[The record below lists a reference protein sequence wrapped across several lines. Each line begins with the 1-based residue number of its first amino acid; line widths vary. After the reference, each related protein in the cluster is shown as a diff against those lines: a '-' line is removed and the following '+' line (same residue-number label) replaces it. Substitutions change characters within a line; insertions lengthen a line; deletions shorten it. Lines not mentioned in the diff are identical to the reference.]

1 MQRRYRWAIALAPC
15 ALAWQWGL
23 TQQALANDDIT
34 MSTSLTSVAQSETVN
49 LLDLGAGE
57 RPGLVSQETVR
68 FGSDSSA
75 GVITYS
81 GTSGIYMGSVAGLTA
96 APWTPTG
103 VETRNYFSTQPKGDI
118 TISYGQ
124 NQQYFGIMWG
134 SVDGYNT
141 LSFYNNDRLVEQVSG
156 RDVTSNPNGN
166 QAAKGTYFANF
177 NFNGDATF
185 NRVVFTS
192 SSPAFEFN
200 MIAFSTRTQA
210 ITPTDVVKLGPQG
223 TPQAIAVP
231 VNAAPVA
238 ASPLLVGLLG
248 LWRRR
253 RSRAGG

>member
-1 MQRRYRWAIALAPC
+1 MQLNHRWGIALAPC
-15 ALAWQWGL
+15 ALAWQL
-23 TQQALANDDIT
+23 SLIRQAVANDDVT

-57 RPGLVSQETVR
+57 RSGLVSQETVR

-81 GTSGIYMGSVAGLTA
+81 GTSGIYMGNVAGITA

-103 VETRNYFSTQPKGDI
+103 IESRNYFATQPSGDI

-124 NQQYFGIMWG
+124 NQQYFGVMWG
-134 SVDGYNT
+134 SVDSYNT

-156 RDVTSNPNGN
+156 RDVASNPDGN

-177 NFNGDATF
+177 NFNGETSF
-185 NRVVFTS
+185 NRVVFAS
-192 SSPAFEFN
+192 STPAFEFN

-210 ITPTDVVKLGPQG
+210 ITPTEVAKLGPLTG
-223 TPQAIAVP
+223 PQTVTVP

-238 ASPLLVGLLG
+238 GSPLLLG
-248 LWRRR
+248 VLGWWRRR
-253 RSRAGG
+253 RNKAAA